1 MGVVALTVVTLMIA
15 VSCCPLQNALAAAAA
30 GVIRPAT
37 AVIKQRFIEGTA
49 AAYEERKGSGGFG
62 SAGGTGELGVLTS
75 NAGRSSGPLAGHG
88 FGGSASMPFLSGTAG
103 ASKTEVI
110 PGYTGHVPR
119 MQEVAGRSQSRAA
132 RRALTKDAHTLALA
146 DPLPADP
153 QYKRSL
159 VAAEAVLADRSLR
172 ASSGTLGPASGRPS
186 TSAGLRSTAGAGSVL
201 GTGSLSHLLEGPL
214 RHLPGYT
221 GECRRAE
228 LEWICPRDLVISIH
242 QC

>member
-1 MGVVALTVVTLMIA
+1 
-15 VSCCPLQNALAAAAA
+15 
-30 GVIRPAT
+30 
-37 AVIKQRFIEGTA
+37 
-49 AAYEERKGSGGFG
+49 
-62 SAGGTGELGVLTS
+62 VLTS
-75 NAGRSSGPLAGHG
+75 SAGRSSGPLADHG
-88 FGGSASMPFLSGTAG
+88 FGGSASMPFLSGTTAS
-103 ASKTEVI
+103 SKTEVI

-159 VAAEAVLADRSLR
+159 VAAEAALADRSLR
-172 ASSGTLGPASGRPS
+172 ASNGMFDTASGRPS
-186 TSAGLRSTAGAGSVL
+186 TSAGLRSTAGAGSAL

-221 GECRRAE
+221 GECRRADVE
-228 LEWICPRDLVISIH
+228 MTCMRARRTVRSRLIDII
-242 QC
+242 